1 MFSTVA
7 KIRTDSGFAENS
19 NIADEVFSSYQEEAN
34 AHILSVVAGRYVIQ
48 GGISA
53 LVEADP

>member
-48 GGISA
+48 
-53 LVEADP
+53 